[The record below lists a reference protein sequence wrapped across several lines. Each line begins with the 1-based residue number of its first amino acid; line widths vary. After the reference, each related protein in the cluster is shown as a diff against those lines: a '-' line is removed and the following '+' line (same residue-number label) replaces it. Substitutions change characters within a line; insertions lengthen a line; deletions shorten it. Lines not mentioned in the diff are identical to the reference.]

1 MGGDMERVATLQ
13 AYSGSD
19 CYARSYNDGYQF
31 EYGRA
36 NDWLADWMGNNYAV
50 CVLEYGA
57 SI

>member
-36 NDWLADWMGNNYAV
+36 NDRLADWMGYYNV
-50 CVLEYGA
+50 FCVLEYDK
-57 SI
+57 SV